1 MRRLR
6 FGDWRVAVDEAL
18 LTQVGARCALGP
30 FLGEGG
36 PPHLWLR
43 AEALA
48 EGPGTPLDP
57 RRPSGP
63 RFHIEGDVVRVEPPQ
78 AFLDTELALRVGL
91 QLATLRQGGLLLH
104 GAGVAF
110 QARAVVALGP
120 SGAGK
125 STFTRLCAR
134 EAGAEV
140 LSDEVVGL
148 YPGARVEGSPF
159 CSDLDLPASRARAH
173 LAAVLFLEKGS
184 EERLE
189 AVAAQEAIPAM
200 MAQVFRP
207 LPGEASQGE
216 VLQRLVRIT
225 EGVALRRFIFRKDA
239 AAAGF
244 VRNWL
249 HGWHTPG

>member
-1 MRRLR
+1 MRLLR
-6 FGDWRVAVDEAL
+6 FGEWSVGVDEGL
-18 LTQVGARCALGP
+18 LTQVGARCALAP
-30 FLGEGG
+30 FLAEAGV
-36 PPHLWLR
+36 PRLSLR
-43 AEALA
+43 AGALP
-48 EGPGTPLDP
+48 EGPSTPLDP

-63 RFHIEGDVVRVEPPQ
+63 RFRVEGDVVRVEPPQ

-104 GAGVAF
+104 AAGVAF
-110 QARAVVALGP
+110 EGRAVVAIGP

-140 LSDEVVGL
+140 LSDEVLGL
-148 YPGARVEGSPF
+148 YPGAHVEGSPF
-159 CSDLDLPASRARAH
+159 CSDLDLPSSLARAR
-173 LAAVLFLEKGS
+173 LVAVLLLAKGG

-189 AVAAQEAIPAM
+189 TVAAHEAIPAM

-225 EGVALRRFIFRKDA
+225 QSVELRRFVFRKDA

-244 VRNWL
+244 VRDWL

>member
-6 FGDWRVAVDEAL
+6 FGEWGVAVDEAL
-18 LTQVGARCALGP
+18 LTQAGARCALGP
-30 FLGEGG
+30 FLAEAG
-36 PPHLWLR
+36 PCRLWLR

-110 QARAVVALGP
+110 QERAVVALGP

-148 YPGARVEGSPF
+148 YPGAHVEGSPF
-159 CSDLDLPASRARAH
+159 CSDLDLPASRARAR
-173 LAAVLFLEKGS
+173 LAAVLLLEKGH

-189 AVAAQEAIPAM
+189 GVAAQEAIPAM

-207 LPGEASQGE
+207 LPGEASPGE

-225 EGVALRRFIFRKDA
+225 GAVAVRRFIFRKDA

-244 VRNWL
+244 VRDWL